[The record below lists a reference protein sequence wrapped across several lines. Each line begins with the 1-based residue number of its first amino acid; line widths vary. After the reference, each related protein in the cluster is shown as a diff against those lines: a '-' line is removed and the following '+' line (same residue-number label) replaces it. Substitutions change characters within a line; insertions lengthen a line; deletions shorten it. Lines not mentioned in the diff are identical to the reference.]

1 MRLAEILIKPILS
14 EKSNQMQEKR
24 GIYSF
29 KVARKA
35 NKLEIK
41 KAVESFYGV
50 NVAEVRTM
58 VVPSKSKSRM
68 TKSGVISGRKPGYKK
83 ALVTVAEGE
92 TIDLYATL

>member
-24 GIYSF
+24 GLYSF

-50 NVAEVRTM
+50 NVAEVRTL

>member
-1 MRLAEILIKPILS
+1 
-14 EKSNQMQEKR
+14 MQEKR

-50 NVAEVRTM
+50 NVAEVRTL

-68 TKSGVISGRKPGYKK
+68 TKAGVISGRKPGYKK

>member
-50 NVAEVRTM
+50 NVAEVRTL

-68 TKSGVISGRKPGYKK
+68 TKAGVISGRKPGYKK

>member
-1 MRLAEILIKPILS
+1 MRLADILIKPILS
-14 EKSNQMQEKR
+14 EKSNSLQEKR
-24 GIYSF
+24 GVYSF
-29 KVARKA
+29 RVDRKA

-68 TKSGVISGRKPGYKK
+68 TKAGVLSGRKPGYKK
-83 ALVTVAEGE
+83 ALVVLAEGE
-92 TIDLYATL
+92 SMDLYSNI

>member
-1 MRLAEILIKPILS
+1 MRLADILVKPILS
-14 EKSNQMQEKR
+14 EKSNSLQEKR
-24 GIYSF
+24 GVYSF
-29 KVARKA
+29 RVDRKA

-68 TKSGVISGRKPGYKK
+68 TKAGVLSGRKPGYKK
-83 ALVTVAEGE
+83 ALVVLAEGE
-92 TIDLYATL
+92 SIDLYSNI

>member
-1 MRLAEILIKPILS
+1 MRLAEILLKPILS
-14 EKSNQMQEKR
+14 EKSNKLQEKR

-41 KAVESFYGV
+41 NAVQSFYGV

-58 VVPSKSKSRM
+58 VVPSKSKSKM

-92 TIDLYATL
+92 TIDLYTNV

>member
-41 KAVESFYGV
+41 KAVETFYGV
-50 NVAEVRTM
+50 NVAEVRTL

-83 ALVTVAEGE
+83 ALVTVAAGE